1 MNRRQSLRTLGLT
14 ALSAGAFL
22 EACQP
27 TAKPAAPAA
36 DTPTGPAEVPGRE
49 PFEVERNA
57 KLEAEHFFTDAEKAT
72 LTLLVD
78 IIIPKDDHSGSA
90 SEAGTVDY
98 IEFTCK
104 DEPDNKIPMRGG
116 LRWLDL
122 QCLEKYGQ
130 AFTGC
135 STTQQIEIV
144 DAIAFPDKA
153 APEMHQGVAFFSR
166 LRDLTAS
173 GFYSSEMGWKDL
185 GYVGNRP
192 GKWTGVPADVLK
204 QYGLEN
210 V

>member
-27 TAKPAAPAA
+27 TAKQETPAVAPKEPA
-36 DTPTGPAEVPGRE
+36 DVPGRE
-49 PFEVERNA
+49 AFEVERNA

-72 LTLLVD
+72 LTVLVD

-135 STTQQIEIV
+135 SSTQQIEMV
-144 DAIAFPDKA
+144 NAIAFPDKA
-153 APEMHQGVAFFSR
+153 DPAMHQGVAFFSR

>member
-1 MNRRQSLRTLGLT
+1 GLT

-27 TAKPAAPAA
+27 AAKPAAPAA
-36 DTPTGPAEVPGRE
+36 DTPTGPVDVPGRE

-57 KLEAEHFFTDAEKAT
+57 KLNAEHFFTDAEKAT
-72 LTLLVD
+72 LTVLVD

-90 SEAGTVDY
+90 SQAGTVDY

-135 STTQQIEIV
+135 STTQQIDMV
-144 DAIAFPDKA
+144 DAIAWPDKA
-153 APEMHQGVAFFSR
+153 DPAMHQGVAFFS
-166 LRDLTAS
+166 
-173 GFYSSEMGWKDL
+173 
-185 GYVGNRP
+185 
-192 GKWTGVPADVLK
+192 
-204 QYGLEN
+204 
-210 V
+210 